1 MNKWQN
7 SAAKMATLFEF
18 LDSINTSKKDL
29 MIDVQNEKEY
39 LPFMINR
46 GLSLFHDTCLL
57 ANEMNKYPDL
67 SKRMQ
72 YDFYLHGV
80 TKKKRFSKWH
90 TKEKESS
97 DLKMLA
103 EHMQCSYE
111 KARVY
116 LGLLNESQMNEI
128 RETLNH
134 GGRQ

>member
-1 MNKWQN
+1 MP
-7 SAAKMATLFEF
+7 TLFEY
-18 LDSINTSKKDL
+18 LDDINTSKKGL
-29 MIDVQNEKEY
+29 MLSIQDEKDY

-80 TKKKRFSKWH
+80 TKKRRFSKWH

-116 LGLLNESQMNEI
+116 LRLLNESQINEI